1 VKILITGATGFIGI
15 KLVKRFLLEK
25 NEVAILTRTNTF
37 RFPES
42 IKIFSGKLDE
52 LSESIQ
58 SFDPGYVF
66 HLAGNSIYPQNDH
79 DLENLWEANELFGV
93 RLLEILKKC
102 KKVVFVNFN
111 TSLAYQGVH
120 LQPHSYYGLTKA
132 NFIQTLAFIT
142 RKTTLRV
149 FNLILYNVYGAG
161 DTNKR
166 ALNYIVDSL
175 EATNSILM
183 SPGEQVMDFIHV
195 DDVIQ
200 LCIELLK
207 QTPNKL
213 IEDIHVGTG
222 RGITLKEASELMS
235 SFSEQQTNIQF
246 GGLPYREDEKMVNIA
261 PIENNRFWKSTITI
275 EKGFLSLLQTKS
287 YE

>member
-1 VKILITGATGFIGI
+1 MRVLVTGASGFIG
-15 KLVKRFLLEK
+15 KHLVERLVQEK

-66 HLAGNSIYPQNDH
+66 HLAGTSIYPQNNH

-93 RLLEILKKC
+93 RLLEIIKKC
-102 KKVVFVNFN
+102 EKVVFVNFN
-111 TSLAYQGVH
+111 TSLAYHGIQ
-120 LQPHSYYGLTKA
+120 LQPYSYYALTKA
-132 NFIQTLAFIT
+132 NFIQTLAFVT
-142 RKTTLRV
+142 RKTNLRV
-149 FNLILYNVYGAG
+149 FNLILYNVYGTG

-166 ALNYIVDSL
+166 AINYIVDSL
-175 EATNSILM
+175 ETTRPILM

-200 LCIELLK
+200 LSLELLK
-207 QTPNKL
+207 QTPSKP

-222 RGITLKEASELMS
+222 RGITLKEASQLIS
-235 SFSEQQTNIQF
+235 SISKQKANIQF
-246 GGLPYREDEKMVNIA
+246 GGLPYREDEKMVNVA
-261 PIENNRFWKSTITI
+261 PVENNRFWESTISI
-275 EKGFLSLLQTKS
+275 EQGFLSLI
-287 YE
+287 